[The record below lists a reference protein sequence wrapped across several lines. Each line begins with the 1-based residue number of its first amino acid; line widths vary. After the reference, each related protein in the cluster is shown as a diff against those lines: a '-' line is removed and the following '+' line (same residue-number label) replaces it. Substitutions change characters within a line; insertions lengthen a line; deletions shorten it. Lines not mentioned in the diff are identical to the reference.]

1 MEAERETRA
10 LRDGATDSLLA
21 SPVRV
26 GRSDSEGLGDTL
38 LDAENVPHAD
48 EDTQPVGDRDGNG
61 HTVTDADTHNV
72 ALCDTTTL
80 SVGADALAVCDT
92 LEDTVPQNEA
102 VAVTVIVGTSDGG
115 TVTRLEFDTVT
126 LRLNSEM
133 LGRALRVTVVLRD
146 DDALT
151 EPLRDA
157 DGLREDVKLLL
168 GERDELEDGAEDALA

>member
-1 MEAERETRA
+1 M
-10 LRDGATDSLLA
+10 RD
-21 SPVRV
+21 
-26 GRSDSEGLGDTL
+26 
-38 LDAENVPHAD
+38 
-48 EDTQPVGDRDGNG
+48 
-61 HTVTDADTHNV
+61 V

-92 LEDTVPQNEA
+92 LEDTVPKNEA
-102 VAVTVIVGTSDGG
+102 VTVAVIVGTSDGG

-126 LRLNSEM
+126 LRLNSET

-157 DGLREDVKLLL
+157 DGLREDVTLLL